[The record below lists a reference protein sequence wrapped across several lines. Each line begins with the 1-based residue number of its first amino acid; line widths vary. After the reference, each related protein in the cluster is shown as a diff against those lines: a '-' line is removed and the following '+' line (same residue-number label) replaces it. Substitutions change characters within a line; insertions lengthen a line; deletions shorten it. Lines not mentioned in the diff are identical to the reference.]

1 MNIVGVGIGLG
12 CDNASVLPTRT
23 CNLTSSTKRS
33 LAGTRLSELC
43 RDTGR
48 AVWALA
54 FGIVFTATVE
64 VRPGTPHEGLEML
77 EAEMS
82 KALVPEQQLLL
93 RTSEIPIGIVQD
105 VGEHTERVVQR

>member
-1 MNIVGVGIGLG
+1 
-12 CDNASVLPTRT
+12 
-23 CNLTSSTKRS
+23 
-33 LAGTRLSELC
+33 
-43 RDTGR
+43 
-48 AVWALA
+48 
-54 FGIVFTATVE
+54 
-64 VRPGTPHEGLEML
+64 ML